1 MNNKQNRL
9 TINKLN
15 TLCSDIIDC
24 SHSTP
29 VWRDRGIRVIRN
41 FNLNEGSL
49 DFSKGFFVDEKTYL
63 ERTKRAVPEAED
75 IVISREAPMGT
86 VAIIPNDLKCC
97 LGQRLVLLK
106 VDNNICSSSYLLFA
120 LMSDFVQN
128 QFNKIGST
136 VSNLTIPE
144 LKETKIPLVKNH
156 KSIGK
161 LLESIANKIQVNKQ
175 INDNLAAMIK
185 TIYEYW
191 FVQFEFPDKNGNPYK
206 SSGGKMVWNE
216 QLKKEIPDSW
226 RTDKLLNIVS
236 WESNSQP
243 PKSEFIYSP
252 KDGYVRFIQNR
263 DYENDSYRTYIPLT
277 NNLSTVNRF
286 DILMDKYG
294 DAGTVRYGIEGA
306 FNVALGK
313 INVLYHNFQEY
324 VRSFLES
331 DGVYSYLHNSCMAST
346 RASLNE
352 SNLDMLNIVIPDEN
366 SLLRYQEDIH
376 QIRETILL
384 NNSENQNLISLRDWL
399 LPMLINGQATIED

>member
-9 TINKLN
+9 TINKLS

-106 VDNNICSSSYLLFA
+106 VDNDICSSSYLLFA
-120 LMSDFVQN
+120 LMSDFVQS

-175 INDNLAAMIK
+175 INDNLQK
-185 TIYEYW
+185 QLCLIYENMMRNAQYGSVEGT
-191 FVQFEFPDKNGNPYK
+191 FTIASKLTDVLTGKEDANFASSKGKYKFFTCSNDTLNCNEYVFDNSAIMIAGNGDFNVKHYSGKFNAYQRTYVLIPNHKYYGLLYLASLYQINSFK
-206 SSGGKMVWNE
+206 SASSGSIVKFVTKGDIE
-216 QLKKEIPDSW
+216 
-226 RTDKLLNIVS
+226 NISV
-236 WESNSQP
+236 
-243 PKSEFIYSP
+243 FVP
-252 KDGYVRFIQNR
+252 KDERI
-263 DYENDSYRTYIPLT
+263 
-277 NNLSTVNRF
+277 
-286 DILMDKYG
+286 
-294 DAGTVRYGIEGA
+294 
-306 FNVALGK
+306 
-313 INVLYHNFQEY
+313 
-324 VRSFLES
+324 
-331 DGVYSYLHNSCMAST
+331 
-346 RASLNE
+346 LNE
-352 SNLDMLNIVIPDEN
+352 LNRLLVLQEN
-366 SLLRYQEDIH
+366 NQL
-376 QIRETILL
+376 
-384 NNSENQNLISLRDWL
+384 ENEELSSLRDWL
-399 LPMLINGQATIED
+399 LPMLMNGQATIED